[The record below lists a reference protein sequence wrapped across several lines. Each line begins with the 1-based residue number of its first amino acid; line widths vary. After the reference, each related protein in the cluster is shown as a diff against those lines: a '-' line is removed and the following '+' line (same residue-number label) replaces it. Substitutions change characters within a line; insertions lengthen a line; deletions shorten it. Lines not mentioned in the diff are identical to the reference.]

1 MKLTGKQI
9 EEIRQ
14 KRPATHELGGVF
26 QLDVNGHVTQVQMS
40 AGGKCRDAAGKLLE
54 GVKNCS
60 VLHKNGLAVWHTH
73 PRANR
78 PSSSDLRNAVLAYPK
93 RRHNFVFT
101 PNGVW
106 AYRPTEALKS
116 TMDFLD
122 AAGQRR
128 LVKEWRFLGHMHQTR
143 TQQGTCAPF
152 LDVLIQ
158 NGFVAKYMAYPA
170 NGAAVEPALEWAS
183 E

>member
-1 MKLTGKQI
+1 
-9 EEIRQ
+9 
-14 KRPATHELGGVF
+14 
-26 QLDVNGHVTQVQMS
+26 MS
-40 AGGKCRDAAGKLLE
+40 AGGKCRDDAGKLLE

-60 VLHKNGLAVWHTH
+60 VLHGDGLAVWHTH

-78 PSSSDLRNAVLAYPK
+78 PSSSDLRNAVLAYPT

-116 TMDFLD
+116 TMDALG
-122 AAGQRR
+122 AGGRRR
-128 LVKEWRFLGHMHQTR
+128 LVKEWRFLGHMHQKR
-143 TQQGTCAPF
+143 TQQGACTPF
-152 LDVLIQ
+152 LDILNQ
-158 NGFVAKYMAYPA
+158 HGFVAKYMAYPA
-170 NGAAVEPALEWAS
+170 DGAGVEPALVWEC